1 VPTPRMQQV
10 KAEDGFTYERKHVE
24 RWFKELDTQKRAIV
38 SPITRKPIGRSLT
51 EDIEMVCRFCTICAD
66 YSTADTLRYW
76 DVELQV
82 EVVQELK
89 DRFTM
94 WHQQLEGKTK
104 DISET
109 EVKGIDE
116 LGRHMCTYR

>member
-1 VPTPRMQQV
+1 MQQV

-51 EDIEMVCRFCTICAD
+51 EDIEMV
-66 YSTADTLRYW
+66 
-76 DVELQV
+76 

-116 LGRHMCTYR
+116 LGRHMC